1 MDGRLTL
8 RAGFSMP
15 VGSGPDSTDEP
26 EYRKLVPEYATGFG
40 GTVRFE
46 EYFVEAA
53 WVREQY
59 ADGDESA
66 EAVNHGIYVTVG
78 YEF

>member
-1 MDGRLTL
+1 
-8 RAGFSMP
+8 MP

-26 EYRKLVPEYATGFG
+26 EYRKLVPEYAAGFG
-40 GTVRFE
+40 GTVMFE
-46 EYFVEAA
+46 AYSVEAA
-53 WVREQY
+53 YVREQY

-66 EAVNHGIYVTVG
+66 EAVNNGIYVTVG